1 MQQATEIWEQVRA
14 DTPDDVYLYN
24 NAGLEY
30 AAIDDHETALTWLTQ
45 GLRLAMASGDPED
58 LVEQLAD
65 LRDDSLSELG
75 RREDQLQ
82 RDAEEFL
89 ANPPP
94 PPPRRFPPR
103 DRSPA
108 TARAGSRRLPGGRQ
122 FLRRKRE
129 ES

>member
-1 MQQATEIWEQVRA
+1 MW
-14 DTPDDVYLYN
+14 LCH
-24 NAGLEY
+24 NAGVEY
-30 AAIDDHETALTWLTQ
+30 VEIDDHETALTWLSQ
-45 GLRLAMASGDPED
+45 GLRLAMATGDPEG

-65 LRDDSLSELG
+65 LREESLSGLG

-94 PPPRRFPPR
+94 PPPRSFPPR